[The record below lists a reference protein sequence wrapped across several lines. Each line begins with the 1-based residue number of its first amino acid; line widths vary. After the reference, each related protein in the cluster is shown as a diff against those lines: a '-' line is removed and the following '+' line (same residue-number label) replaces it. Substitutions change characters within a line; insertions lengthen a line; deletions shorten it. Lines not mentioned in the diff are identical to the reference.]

1 MTTTVPR
8 RRPSRCSTACGAPR
22 PYPTSHPTTVAVAVG
37 RGSTDRFMD
46 RNAFHKL
53 LAFGGERGVSDI
65 HFEVG
70 YPPHYRLHG
79 ELLGAIKVPP
89 LAAQDT
95 EAIAR
100 MILEDRSITVDFPRR
115 FSEIDVSYALA
126 QRGRFRASIFRQ
138 RGAVGIVMRLIPI
151 QVLSIEQL
159 NLPPVLAE
167 IADARRGLVL
177 ITGATGNGKTT
188 TMAGMLRYINETR
201 HAHIVTIEDPIE
213 FIHEP
218 QKCMIIQREVGA
230 DTESFSDAMTAAMRQ
245 DPDVILV
252 GEIRDRETASTCLKA
267 AETGHLVMSALHTP
281 DAVGTI
287 QRLVGLFET
296 DAQDVV
302 RDRLGDSLQAIIS
315 LRLLASKDGRRRLPA
330 VEILRVTRTIRECIR
345 SGRLQDIP
353 ELIRKGRDLYSMQLF
368 DQHLID
374 LVNAGLVSMETAIYA
389 SSNPEEFERALRVE

>member
-1 MTTTVPR
+1 
-8 RRPSRCSTACGAPR
+8 
-22 PYPTSHPTTVAVAVG
+22 
-37 RGSTDRFMD
+37 MD

-53 LAFGGERGVSDI
+53 LAFGIERVVSDI

-89 LAAQDT
+89 LTAHDT

-100 MILEDRSITVDFPRR
+100 MILEDRNVTIDFTRR
-115 FSEIDVSYALA
+115 FAEIDVSYSLA
-126 QRGRFRASIFRQ
+126 QRGRFRCSIFRQ

-177 ITGATGNGKTT
+177 ITCATGNGKTT
-188 TMAGMLRYINETR
+188 TMAAMMRYINETR
-201 HAHIVTIEDPIE
+201 HAHIITIEDPIE

-245 DPDVILV
+245 DPDVIMV
-252 GEIRDRETASTCLKA
+252 GEIRDRETAATCLKA

-281 DAVGTI
+281 DAMGTI
-287 QRLVGLFET
+287 QRYLGLFET
-296 DAQDVV
+296 DAQDVI
-302 RDRLGDSLQAIIS
+302 RDRLGDCLQSIVS

-330 VEILRVTRTIRECIR
+330 VEILRVTRTIRECVR
-345 SGRLQDIP
+345 TGRLADIP
-353 ELIRKGRDLYSMQLF
+353 EMIRKGRDLYSMQLF

-374 LVNAGLVSMETAIYA
+374 LVNSGLISMETAIYA
-389 SSNPEEFERALRVE
+389 SSNPEEFERSLRVE

>member
-1 MTTTVPR
+1 
-8 RRPSRCSTACGAPR
+8 
-22 PYPTSHPTTVAVAVG
+22 
-37 RGSTDRFMD
+37 MD

-53 LAFGGERGVSDI
+53 LAFGIERGVSDI

-89 LAAQDT
+89 MTAADT
-95 EAIAR
+95 ESIAR
-100 MILEDRSITVDFPRR
+100 MILEDRSVTVDFARR
-115 FSEIDVSYALA
+115 FAEIDVSYSLA

-177 ITGATGNGKTT
+177 VTGATGNGKTT
-188 TMAGMLRYINETR
+188 SMAAMLRYINESR

-230 DTESFSDAMTAAMRQ
+230 DTESFREAMTAAMRQ

-252 GEIRDRETASTCLKA
+252 GEIRDREPEPPCLKA
-267 AETGHLVMSALHTP
+267 AETGHLVLSAIHTP
-281 DAVGTI
+281 DAVATV
-287 QRLVGLFET
+287 QRYLGLFET
-296 DAQDVV
+296 DAMDAM
-302 RDRLGDSLQAIIS
+302 RERLGDCLQAIVS
-315 LRLLASKDGRRRLPA
+315 LRLLASKDGRRRIPA

-345 SGRLQDIP
+345 AGRMNDIP

-374 LVNAGLVSMETAIYA
+374 LVNSGLVSMEAAIYA

>member
-1 MTTTVPR
+1 
-8 RRPSRCSTACGAPR
+8 
-22 PYPTSHPTTVAVAVG
+22 
-37 RGSTDRFMD
+37 MD
-46 RNAFHKL
+46 RAAFHKL
-53 LAFGGERGVSDI
+53 LAFGVERGVSDI

-70 YPPHYRLHG
+70 YPPHYRLPG
-79 ELLGAIKVPP
+79 ELPGAIKVPP
-89 LAAQDT
+89 LTAQDT

-100 MILEDRSITVDFPRR
+100 MILEDRNITVDFPRR
-115 FSEIDVSYALA
+115 FAEIDVSYSLA
-126 QRGRFRASIFRQ
+126 TRGRFRASIFRQ

-151 QVLSIEQL
+151 QVLSLEQL

-167 IADARRGLVL
+167 IADSRRGLVL

-188 TMAGMLRYINETR
+188 TMAAMLRYINETR
-201 HAHIVTIEDPIE
+201 HAHIVTVEDPIE
-213 FIHEP
+213 FIYEP

-230 DTESFSDAMTAAMRQ
+230 DTENFRDALTAAMRQ

-252 GEIRDRETASTCLKA
+252 GEIRDRETAATCLKA

-287 QRLVGLFET
+287 QRYVGLFET

-345 SGRLQDIP
+345 TSRIGDIP

-374 LVNAGLVSMETAIYA
+374 LVNSGLITMESAIYA

>member
-1 MTTTVPR
+1 
-8 RRPSRCSTACGAPR
+8 
-22 PYPTSHPTTVAVAVG
+22 
-37 RGSTDRFMD
+37 MD
-46 RNAFHKL
+46 RSAFHKL
-53 LAFGGERGVSDI
+53 LAFGIERGVSDI

-89 LAAQDT
+89 LTAPDT
-95 EAIAR
+95 EAVAR
-100 MILEDRSITVDFPRR
+100 MILEDRNVQVDFTRR
-115 FSEIDVSYALA
+115 FSEIDVSYSLA

-159 NLPPVLAE
+159 NLPPILAE
-167 IADARRGLVL
+167 IADGRRGMVLV
-177 ITGATGNGKTT
+177 TGATGNGKSTS
-188 TMAGMLRYINETR
+188 MAAMLRYINETR

-213 FIHEP
+213 YIHEP

-230 DTESFSDAMTAAMRQ
+230 DTESFKDAMTAAMRQ
-245 DPDVILV
+245 DPDVIMV
-252 GEIRDRETASTCLKA
+252 GEIRDRETAATCLKA
-267 AETGHLVMSALHTP
+267 AETGHLVLSAIHTP
-281 DAVGTI
+281 DAVATI
-287 QRLVGLFET
+287 QRYVGLFET

-302 RDRLGDSLQAIIS
+302 RDRLGDCLQAVVS

-345 SGRLQDIP
+345 SGRLGDIP

-374 LVNAGLVSMETAIYA
+374 LVNNGLISMETAIYA
-389 SSNPEEFERALRVE
+389 SSNPEEFERALRVD

>member
-1 MTTTVPR
+1 
-8 RRPSRCSTACGAPR
+8 
-22 PYPTSHPTTVAVAVG
+22 
-37 RGSTDRFMD
+37 MD

-53 LAFGGERGVSDI
+53 LAFGVERGVSDI

-89 LAAQDT
+89 LSASDT

-100 MILEDRSITVDFPRR
+100 MILEDRSITVDFARR
-115 FSEIDVSYALA
+115 FAEIDVSYSLA

-177 ITGATGNGKTT
+177 VTGATGNGKTT
-188 TMAGMLRYINETR
+188 SMAAMLRYINETR

-230 DTESFSDAMTAAMRQ
+230 DTEGFSEAMTAALRQ

-252 GEIRDRETASTCLKA
+252 GEIRDRETAATCLKA
-267 AETGHLVMSALHTP
+267 AETGHLVLSAIHTP
-281 DAVGTI
+281 DAVATI
-287 QRLVGLFET
+287 QRYVGLFEAE
-296 DAQDVV
+296 AQDVI
-302 RDRLGDSLQAIIS
+302 RDRLGDCLQAVVC

-345 SGRLQDIP
+345 SGRTADIP

-374 LVNAGLVSMETAIYA
+374 LVNAGLVSMEAAIYA
-389 SSNPEEFERALRVE
+389 SSNPEEFERALRVD

>member
-1 MTTTVPR
+1 
-8 RRPSRCSTACGAPR
+8 
-22 PYPTSHPTTVAVAVG
+22 
-37 RGSTDRFMD
+37 MD
-46 RNAFHKL
+46 RNGFHKL
-53 LAFGGERGVSDI
+53 LAFGVERGVSDI

-89 LAAQDT
+89 LTAADT
-95 EAIAR
+95 ESIAR
-100 MILEDRSITVDFPRR
+100 MILEDRSITVDFTRR
-115 FSEIDVSYALA
+115 FAEIDVSYSLA
-126 QRGRFRASIFRQ
+126 QRGRFRASVFRQ
-138 RGAVGIVMRLIPI
+138 RGSVGIVMRLIPI

-177 ITGATGNGKTT
+177 VTGATGNGKTT
-188 TMAGMLRYINETR
+188 SMAAMLRYINETR

-230 DTESFSDAMTAAMRQ
+230 DTESFSDAMTAALRQ

-252 GEIRDRETASTCLKA
+252 GEIRDRETAATCLKA
-267 AETGHLVMSALHTP
+267 AETGHLVLSAIHTP
-281 DAVGTI
+281 DAVATI
-287 QRLVGLFET
+287 QRYVGLFEA
-296 DAQDVV
+296 DAQDVI
-302 RDRLGDSLQAIIS
+302 RDRLGDCLQAVVC

-345 SGRLQDIP
+345 SSRLGDIP

-374 LVNAGLVSMETAIYA
+374 LVNAGLVSMEAAIYA

>member
-1 MTTTVPR
+1 
-8 RRPSRCSTACGAPR
+8 
-22 PYPTSHPTTVAVAVG
+22 
-37 RGSTDRFMD
+37 MD
-46 RNAFHKL
+46 RTAFHKL
-53 LAFGGERGVSDI
+53 LAFGIERTVSDI

-89 LAAQDT
+89 LTAQDT

-100 MILEDRSITVDFPRR
+100 MILEDRNVTVDFSRR
-115 FSEIDVSYALA
+115 FTEIDVSYSLA

-138 RGAVGIVMRLIPI
+138 RGSVGIVMRLIPI
-151 QVLSIEQL
+151 QVLSLEQL

-188 TMAGMLRYINETR
+188 TLAAMIRYINETR
-201 HAHIVTIEDPIE
+201 HAHIVTVEDPIE
-213 FIHEP
+213 FIYEP

-230 DTESFSDAMTAAMRQ
+230 DTESFRDALTAAMRQ
-245 DPDVILV
+245 DPDVIMV
-252 GEIRDRETASTCLKA
+252 GEIRDRETAATCLKA
-267 AETGHLVMSALHTP
+267 AETGHLVVSAIHTP
-281 DAVGTI
+281 DAVATI
-287 QRLVGLFET
+287 QRYIGLFET
-296 DAQDVV
+296 DAQDVI
-302 RDRLGDSLQAIIS
+302 RDRLGDCLQAIVS

-330 VEILRVTRTIRECIR
+330 VEILRVTRTIRESIR
-345 SGRLQDIP
+345 AGRLGDIP
-353 ELIRKGRDLYSMQLF
+353 ELVRKGRDLYSMQLF

-374 LVNAGLVSMETAIYA
+374 LVNTGLISMETAIYA

>member
-1 MTTTVPR
+1 
-8 RRPSRCSTACGAPR
+8 
-22 PYPTSHPTTVAVAVG
+22 
-37 RGSTDRFMD
+37 
-46 RNAFHKL
+46 
-53 LAFGGERGVSDI
+53 
-65 HFEVG
+65 
-70 YPPHYRLHG
+70 
-79 ELLGAIKVPP
+79 VPP
-89 LAAQDT
+89 LSAGDT

-100 MILEDRSITVDFPRR
+100 MILEDRSVTVDFTRR
-115 FSEIDVSYALA
+115 FAEIDVSYSLA

-159 NLPPVLAE
+159 NLPPVLSE

-177 ITGATGNGKTT
+177 VTGATGNGKTT
-188 TMAGMLRYINETR
+188 SMAAMLRYINETR

-230 DTESFSDAMTAAMRQ
+230 DTEGFSEAMTAALRQ

-252 GEIRDRETASTCLKA
+252 GEIRDRETAATCLKA
-267 AETGHLVMSALHTP
+267 AETGHLVLSAIHTP
-281 DAVGTI
+281 DAVATI
-287 QRLVGLFET
+287 QRYVGLFEAE
-296 DAQDVV
+296 AQDVI
-302 RDRLGDSLQAIIS
+302 RDRLGDCLQAVVC

-345 SGRLQDIP
+345 SARLGDIP

-374 LVNAGLVSMETAIYA
+374 LVNAGLVSMEAAIYA
-389 SSNPEEFERALRVE
+389 SSNPEEFERALRVD

>member
-1 MTTTVPR
+1 
-8 RRPSRCSTACGAPR
+8 
-22 PYPTSHPTTVAVAVG
+22 
-37 RGSTDRFMD
+37 MD

-53 LAFGGERGVSDI
+53 LAFGIERGVSDI

-79 ELLGAIKVPP
+79 ELLGAVKVPA
-89 LAAQDT
+89 LTAADT

-100 MILEDRSITVDFPRR
+100 MILEDRSATVDFTRR
-115 FSEIDVSYALA
+115 FPEIDVSYSLA

-159 NLPPVLAE
+159 NLPPILAE

-188 TMAGMLRYINETR
+188 SMAGMVRYINETR

-230 DTESFSDAMTAAMRQ
+230 DTESFRDAVNASLRQ

-267 AETGHLVMSALHTP
+267 AETGHLVLSAIHTP
-281 DAVGTI
+281 DTVATI
-287 QRLVGLFET
+287 QRYVGLFES

-302 RDRLGDSLQAIIS
+302 RDRLGDCLQAVIS
-315 LRLLASKDGRRRLPA
+315 LRLLASKDNRRRLPA
-330 VEILRVTRTIRECIR
+330 VEILRVTRTIREAIR
-345 SGRLQDIP
+345 SGRLTDIP

-374 LVNAGLVSMETAIYA
+374 LVNAGAVSMETAVYA

>member
-1 MTTTVPR
+1 
-8 RRPSRCSTACGAPR
+8 
-22 PYPTSHPTTVAVAVG
+22 
-37 RGSTDRFMD
+37 MD

-53 LAFGGERGVSDI
+53 LAFGVERGVSDI

-89 LAAQDT
+89 LSASDT

-100 MILEDRSITVDFPRR
+100 MILEDRSVTVDFARR
-115 FSEIDVSYALA
+115 FAEIDVSYSLA

-177 ITGATGNGKTT
+177 VTGATGNGKTT
-188 TMAGMLRYINETR
+188 SMAAMLRYINETR

-230 DTESFSDAMTAAMRQ
+230 DTESFSDAMTAALRQ

-252 GEIRDRETASTCLKA
+252 GEIRDRETAATCLKA
-267 AETGHLVMSALHTP
+267 AETGHLVMSAIHTP
-281 DAVGTI
+281 DAVATI
-287 QRLVGLFET
+287 QRYVGLFEAE
-296 DAQDVV
+296 AQDVI
-302 RDRLGDSLQAIIS
+302 RDRLGDCLQAVVC

-345 SGRLQDIP
+345 SGRTGDIP

-374 LVNAGLVSMETAIYA
+374 LVNAGLVSMEAAIYA
-389 SSNPEEFERALRVE
+389 SSNPEEFERALRVD